1 MAAEIKSNT
10 DAIRWPA
17 GIRLPVMLTFEHQ
30 AGEGAPLFAGERP
43 NYMVGGAMQ
52 YGARRG
58 IWNILELLEKY
69 RVKATFFV
77 LGTTAEKYPETV
89 QAAAKAGHE
98 IAGMGYSFAS
108 IRTASEEQERANVRR
123 SAKVLEDIAGVK
135 IRGWRCPDYRVSP
148 KTLDILAEEGL
159 VWDSSLLND
168 DLPYLFETAS
178 RKIVEIPFTTSTA
191 DKTYV
196 GLSLSATRRS
206 RWSCERVEQ

>member
-10 DAIRWPA
+10 EAIRWPA

-77 LGTTAEKYPETV
+77 LGTTAEKYPDTV

-98 IAGMGYSFAS
+98 IAGMGYSFGS

-123 SAKVLEDIAGVK
+123 SAKILEDIAGVK

-148 KTLDILAEEGL
+148 KTLDIFVGGRAAVGQQ
-159 VWDSSLLND
+159 SL
-168 DLPYLFETAS
+168 E
-178 RKIVEIPFTTSTA
+178 
-191 DKTYV
+191 
-196 GLSLSATRRS
+196 RRS
-206 RWSCERVEQ
+206 AVFVSNASEEDSRDSVYDEHRG